1 GRVEAIR
8 RNSEAG
14 EAGNRQIE
22 TLLDERD
29 VARWIRV
36 SAATLRYWRGEGKG
50 PRYRKVGQLVRYAP
64 SDVQDWLNS
73 RPAGGE
79 CVAEEASRA

>member
-1 GRVEAIR
+1 MEAIR
-8 RNSEAG
+8 STNEVG
-14 EAGNRQIE
+14 QAGNRQIE

-36 SAATLRYWRGEGKG
+36 SVATLRYWRGEGKG

-64 SDVQDWLNS
+64 SDVHDWLNS

-79 CVAEEASRA
+79 GVAEEASRA

>member
-1 GRVEAIR
+1 VRTTPNLERASETGGQPIEA
-8 RNSEAG
+8 
-14 EAGNRQIE
+14 
-22 TLLDERD
+22 LLDEKELAQRLC
-29 VARWIRV
+29 V
-36 SAATLRYWRGEGKG
+36 SIGTLRYWRTEGKG

-79 CVAEEASRA
+79 EVSRG